1 MMSDTLVVL
10 AEHSIETN
18 WSYVFA
24 KFGLQK
30 MSKME
35 ARDSTM
41 NRKMHIQDLTI
52 IRTLKGEY
60 LSREIQ
66 LELYSETG
74 TPC

>member
-1 MMSDTLVVL
+1 
-10 AEHSIETN
+10 
-18 WSYVFA
+18 
-24 KFGLQK
+24 
-30 MSKME
+30 ME